1 MVAVD
6 DTARRGDPSG
16 DDLRGDARNRLLA
29 RRIDRQQHHFVGM
42 RQRLGELRMEVART
56 GVEVGLEQRRDPPP
70 GNIFRTEVSVA
81 ASSRG

>member
-29 RRIDRQQHHFVGM
+29 RRVDGQQHHFVGM

-56 GVEVGLEQRRDPPP
+56 GVEVGWNSAVIRRP